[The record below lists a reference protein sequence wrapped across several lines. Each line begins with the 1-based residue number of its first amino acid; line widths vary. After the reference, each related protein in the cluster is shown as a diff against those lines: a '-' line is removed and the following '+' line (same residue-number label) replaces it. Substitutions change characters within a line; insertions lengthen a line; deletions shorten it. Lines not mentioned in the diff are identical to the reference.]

1 MNGEMTGDP
10 NEELWERHATWWQ
23 REFASGTD
31 REYQEQI
38 LPLVA
43 RHRVGARRVL
53 DVGCGEGQ
61 VARHLARVGIEV
73 VGLDPTPTQLCAAR
87 ARGGGPVY
95 ARARSDALP
104 CRSAAFD
111 AVLLCLAIEHVDEFE

>member
-43 RHRVGARRVL
+43 RHLRGARRVL

-61 VARHLARVGIEV
+61 VARHIAKLGVEV
-73 VGLDPTPTQLCAAR
+73 VGVDPTPSQISAARDRAGGPCYAR
-87 ARGGGPVY
+87 ARGE
-95 ARARSDALP
+95 ALP
-104 CRSAAFD
+104 CRNAGFD
-111 AVLLCLAIEHVDEFE
+111 AVVLCLALEHVYA